1 MHAPSDS
8 DALRDGAAV
17 VRSDRDIL
25 RLSGADVVPFLQTKL
40 TCDTRRWS
48 ASGYGYG
55 FATDINGRVV
65 FDAHFVLDDAGV
77 LASLEPGRSAAAR
90 EHLERYVILEDV
102 TISVPEPAPVSLGC
116 TGAVAAAALAEVLGV
131 ELPEVGHALRL
142 AEGTSLFAF
151 DHGGGVEVH
160 VLAPASSI
168 EGYIAALAQRGIPCV
183 DPAAWDRERL
193 RRGVARPGVDIV
205 YGETIPLE
213 AGAWHGVSL
222 NKGCYLGQEI
232 IERLYSRGSPARR
245 LCRVAGDGAP
255 PEPGTGLLADERDA
269 GEITG
274 AVTDAAGWIGLAR
287 VRRRALD
294 DDLPMT
300 LATDARPVRR
310 LALLG
315 GDGPA

>member
-17 VRSDRDIL
+17 VRPARDVL

-48 ASGYGYG
+48 TTGYGYG

-65 FDAHFVLDDAGV
+65 FDAHFVVDDAGV
-77 LASLEPGRSAAAR
+77 LALLEPGRADAAR
-90 EHLERYVILEDV
+90 AHLERYVILEDV
-102 TISVPEPAPVSLGC
+102 TISRPDPAPATLGS
-116 TGAVAAAALAEVLGV
+116 TGAAAAAAVADVLGV
-131 ELPEVGHALRL
+131 ALPETGHARRL
-142 AEGTSLFAF
+142 DDGTAVFAF

-160 VLAPASSI
+160 VLAPASVVA
-168 EGYIAALAQRGIPCV
+168 GYVAALAERGVPCV
-183 DPAAWDRERL
+183 DAAAWDRERL

-205 YGETIPLE
+205 YDETIPLE

-222 NKGCYLGQEI
+222 NKGCYLGQEV
-232 IERLYSRGSPARR
+232 IERLYSRGKPARR

-255 PEPGTGLLADERDA
+255 PAPGTGLLADEKDA

-287 VRRRALD
+287 VRRRALEGE
-294 DDLPMT
+294 LALT
-300 LATDARPVRR
+300 LATDARPVHR
-310 LALLG
+310 LALVG